1 MVYLL
6 LCIIPCMY
14 RVHMYIGMTCTCIYG
29 RSDFKNM
36 TAASI
41 NREAKKKTTKKRN
54 KSAILNVQNEWVVLS
69 MRLLTRHRDAE
80 WLLYCLVQTCFY
92 NPNSGPAV
100 TRAGRSVIIPPWT
113 MFCLSLWHPD
123 FLVPS
128 LSGYE
133 DVRVDL
139 LHIPSARAI

>member
-1 MVYLL
+1 
-6 LCIIPCMY
+6 
-14 RVHMYIGMTCTCIYG
+14 MYIGMTCTSIYG

-41 NREAKKKTTKKRN
+41 KTNTKKRN

-113 MFCLSLWHPD
+113 MFCLSL
-123 FLVPS
+123 
-128 LSGYE
+128 
-133 DVRVDL
+133 
-139 LHIPSARAI
+139 